1 MLSGLSKDR
10 RLSTP
15 YYTQGRVVS
24 GVKDNSILIYIFKQG
39 EKQMPKIGLF
49 YASSTGN
56 TEETAKLIKEK
67 MSTFDIDL
75 KNISDCVDNAMKE
88 YDLLIFGV
96 STWGEGDL
104 QDDWEDYLANLN
116 EENLL
121 NKTVAI
127 FGLGDQEN
135 YCDSFLDAMGTI
147 YDKVVESGATVV
159 GSWPTDGYDFSGSTA
174 VRDEEFV
181 GLGVDQDNQNELT
194 YERVSQWIELITPYF
209 NK

>member
-1 MLSGLSKDR
+1 
-10 RLSTP
+10 
-15 YYTQGRVVS
+15 
-24 GVKDNSILIYIFKQG
+24 
-39 EKQMPKIGLF
+39 MPKIGLF
-49 YASSTGN
+49 YASSAGN

>member
-1 MLSGLSKDR
+1 
-10 RLSTP
+10 
-15 YYTQGRVVS
+15 
-24 GVKDNSILIYIFKQG
+24 
-39 EKQMPKIGLF
+39 MPKIGLF

-56 TEETAKLIKEK
+56 TEQAAKLIKKK
-67 MSTFDIDL
+67 MSTFDVDTKDIA
-75 KNISDCVDNAMKE
+75 NCVDNAMKE

-104 QDDWEDYLANLN
+104 QDDWEDFLANLN

-135 YCDSFLDAMGTI
+135 YCSNFLDAMGII

-159 GSWPTDGYDFSGSTA
+159 GSWPTDGYNFNESLA
-174 VRDEEFV
+174 QRDGEFV
-181 GLGVDQDNQNELT
+181 GLALDEDNQNELT
-194 YERVSQWIELITPYF
+194 DERINNWIEIITPYF
-209 NK
+209 SKV